1 MIEVIILQYLETTL
15 AYPVY
20 MLRPADPPERYYL
33 LELTGAS
40 LSETIFS
47 ATLALQSYAPTLFEA
62 AEMSRAVIDAMIDAV
77 TLDEVARVDL
87 NTNYN
92 YTDPETKQPRYQAVF
107 DVVHY

>member
-1 MIEVIILQYLETTL
+1 MIEAIILHYLEAHLTD
-15 AYPVY
+15 PVY
-20 MLRPADPPERYYL
+20 TLRPAYPPARYYL
-33 LELTGAS
+33 FELIGAS

-47 ATLALQSYAPTLFEA
+47 ATLALQSYAPTLLDA
-62 AEMSRAVIDAMIDAV
+62 AEMSRAAIDVMIGAV
-77 TLDEVARVDL
+77 ELDEVARVDL

>member
-1 MIEVIILQYLETTL
+1 MIEATILHYLEAHLTD
-15 AYPVY
+15 PVC
-20 MLRPADPPERYYL
+20 MLRPADPPARYYL
-33 LELTGAS
+33 LELTGAA

-47 ATLALQSYAPTLFEA
+47 ATMALQSYAPTLLDA
-62 AEMSRAVIDAMIDAV
+62 AEMSRAAIDVMIGAV
-77 TLDEVARVDL
+77 ELDEVARVDL

>member
-1 MIEVIILQYLETTL
+1 MIEATILHYLEAHL
-15 AYPVY
+15 NYPVY
-20 MLRPADPPERYYL
+20 MLKPADPPKRFYL

-47 ATLALQSYAPTLFEA
+47 ATLALQSYAPTLLDA
-62 AEMSRAVIDAMIDAV
+62 AEMSRTAIDVMIGAVE
-77 TLDEVARVDL
+77 LDEVARVDL

>member
-1 MIEVIILQYLETTL
+1 MIEAIILHYLEAHLTD
-15 AYPVY
+15 PVY
-20 MLRPADPPERYYL
+20 MLRPADPPARYYL

-47 ATLALQSYAPTLFEA
+47 VTLALQSYAPTLLDA
-62 AEMSRAVIDAMIDAV
+62 AEMSRAAIDAMIGAV
-77 TLDEVARVDL
+77 ELDEVARVDL